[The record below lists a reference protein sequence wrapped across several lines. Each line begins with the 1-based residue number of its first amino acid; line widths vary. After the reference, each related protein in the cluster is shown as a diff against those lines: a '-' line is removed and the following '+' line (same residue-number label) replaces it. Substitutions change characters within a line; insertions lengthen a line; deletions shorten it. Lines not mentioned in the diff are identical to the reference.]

1 MWSAYTAP
9 TFFPQSKFSPH
20 MTSSKTKD
28 IVKYVVF
35 KALDGSKEFKS
46 RAKFLNYLY
55 KIGRPISDHVLKTRY
70 MKGAT
75 NGTFTILGEHWVFT
89 SVFGKDVKVVSLKK
103 NQAPR
108 KEYVR
113 TPQPFLLPKPTKKIY
128 ELTPTHHLELTYV
141 NQKLL
146 KTKSISLS

>member
-1 MWSAYTAP
+1 
-9 TFFPQSKFSPH
+9 

-55 KIGRPISDHVLKTRY
+55 VIGSPISDHVLKTRY

-89 SVFGKDVKVVSLKK
+89 SVFGKDVKVKVVSLKK
-103 NQAPR
+103 NQATR

-113 TPQPFLLPKPTKKIY
+113 TPQPYLLPKETKKIH
-128 ELTPTHHLELTYV
+128 ELTTTHHLELTYIG
-141 NQKLL
+141 NTLL

>member
-1 MWSAYTAP
+1 
-9 TFFPQSKFSPH
+9 
-20 MTSSKTKD
+20 MTSSKTQTKD
-28 IVKYVVF
+28 TVKYVVF

-55 KIGRPISDHVLKTRY
+55 VIGSPISDHVLKTRY

-89 SVFGKDVKVVSLKK
+89 SVFGKDVKVKVVSLKK

-113 TPQPFLLPKPTKKIY
+113 TPQLPKPTKKIH

>member
-9 TFFPQSKFSPH
+9 TFFPQSKFYPH

-113 TPQPFLLPKPTKKIY
+113 TPQLPKPTKKIH
-128 ELTPTHHLELTYV
+128 ELTPTHHLELTYIG
-141 NQKLL
+141 NILFH
-146 KTKSISLS
+146 TKSISLS